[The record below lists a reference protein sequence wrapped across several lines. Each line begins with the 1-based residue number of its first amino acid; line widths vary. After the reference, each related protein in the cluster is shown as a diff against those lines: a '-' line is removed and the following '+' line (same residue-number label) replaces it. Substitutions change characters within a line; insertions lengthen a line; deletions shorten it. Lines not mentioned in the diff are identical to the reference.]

1 MDSIPKA
8 ARVSD
13 WTELGFLADVDRA
26 ELFERAFR
34 DAAIGM
40 AFVDLSG
47 HWLKVNDALCQ
58 FVGYSRE
65 ELWAVDP
72 LNLSHPDD
80 GATNLDF
87 AKRLLEGE
95 IERYD
100 VEKRYRRRDGQ
111 QLWGALRVSLARSSD
126 GAPRFFISQVQDI
139 TARKQAE
146 QAERELRHTKLLLEQ
161 TLANIEDGVV
171 LLNAERHAVIFNHA
185 YSALFGLDPQQL
197 RDLSREQFLEHAAAR
212 AEDPAEFRRAFSDI
226 SLQEQPSAAH
236 FSLRLPRRRVLRRSS
251 RPVESEG
258 QRFYL
263 IVWHDVTTEHDRAR
277 DQERAA
283 HTDALTGLPNR
294 RAADEALPREVS
306 RAERGDGRLCAV
318 MMDIDNFKRV
328 NDSFGHAVGDTVL
341 RQIAEAIQSQSRS
354 ADLVARWGGEEF
366 VALLSTDRAGAR
378 LFAER
383 VRAAVEALEVP
394 RVGRVTIS
402 AGIGQYGGGGN
413 ADALLAEADAK
424 LYEAKA
430 LGRNRVRD

>member
-1 MDSIPKA
+1 MDSAPKV

-13 WTELGFLADVDRA
+13 WTKLGFLADVDRA

-34 DAAIGM
+34 HAAIGM
-40 AFVDLSG
+40 AFVDLDG
-47 HWLKVNDALCQ
+47 RWLKVNDALCQ
-58 FVGYSRE
+58 FVGYSKE
-65 ELWAVDP
+65 ELLALDFQS
-72 LNLSHPDD
+72 LTHPDD
-80 GATNLDF
+80 LPTNLDF
-87 AKRLLEGE
+87 AKRLIEGE
-95 IERYD
+95 IESYEL
-100 VEKRYRRRDGQ
+100 EKRYLRRDGQ
-111 QLWGALRVSLARSSD
+111 LLWGALNVSLARSND

-139 TARKQAE
+139 TAQKQAE
-146 QAERELRHTKLLLEQ
+146 QGERELRHTKLLLEQ

-171 LLNAERHAVIFNHA
+171 LLNAERQAVIFTRA
-185 YSALFGLDPQQL
+185 YGALFGLTPQELQG
-197 RDLSREQFLEHAAAR
+197 LSREQFLEHAAAR
-212 AEDPAEFRRAFSDI
+212 AEDPATFRRAFSEL
-226 SLQEQPSAAH
+226 SLQEQPSVAH
-236 FSLRLPRRRVLRRSS
+236 FSLRLPLRRVLRRSS

-263 IVWHDVTTEHDRAR
+263 IVWHDVTAEHDRAR

-318 MMDIDNFKRV
+318 MMDIDHFKRV
-328 NDSFGHAVGDTVL
+328 NDSFGHAVGDMVL
-341 RQIAEAIQSQSRS
+341 RHIAQAIQSQSRS

-383 VRAAVEALEVP
+383 VRAAVEALQVP
-394 RVGRVTIS
+394 HVGRVTIS
-402 AGIGQYGGGGN
+402 AGVGQYAGHGN
-413 ADALLAEADAK
+413 ADALLGEADAK

-430 LGRNRVRD
+430 QGRNRVCD